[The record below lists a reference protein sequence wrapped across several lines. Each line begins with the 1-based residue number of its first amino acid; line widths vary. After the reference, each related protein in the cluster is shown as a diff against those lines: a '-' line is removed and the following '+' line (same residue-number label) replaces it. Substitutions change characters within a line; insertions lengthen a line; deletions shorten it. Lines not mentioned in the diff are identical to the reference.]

1 MKIQTLYIL
10 INLIIVIVYLCC
22 QLRGDEVAGKI
33 LVVILC
39 AVSWLFIYFRSLMIS
54 CTLNMRK
61 LDSGL
66 KRMNEKF
73 MNIVS
78 NREIVEHRDDYT
90 GQEKR
95 EIENPNI

>member
-1 MKIQTLYIL
+1 
-10 INLIIVIVYLCC
+10 
-22 QLRGDEVAGKI
+22 
-33 LVVILC
+33 
-39 AVSWLFIYFRSLMIS
+39 
-54 CTLNMRK
+54 MRK